1 MRAAQVK
8 AFGGPEVL
16 ATVEL
21 PDPVPGP
28 GELLIE
34 VAHADTIFVETQVRA
49 GLFRAYFPVEPPYVP
64 GGGVAGTVTAVGA
77 DVDGGWVGRRVT
89 SFVDG
94 SYAERVTVPATAPT
108 PVPDG
113 VDLRTAAALVHDGV
127 TAAGLLERTAVA
139 PGDRV
144 LILGASGG
152 MGTLL
157 IQLARARGA
166 RVVAA
171 ARGARKSALVRELGA
186 DAVVDVSERDW
197 ADRAREAL
205 GRPAPTRAAETARA
219 GAAGSAAATEA
230 AGATGAKGAKGA
242 TGAADVV
249 LDGVGGELGL
259 SAFSLTADGGRFS
272 AHGAPSGG
280 FATVDAAEAER
291 RGVTLFGIG
300 DLQFGEAEARRMS
313 AHVLAEAAAGRLRPV
328 IGAQFPLTEAAA
340 AHAAIE
346 GRELVGKVV
355 LGM

>member
-34 VAHADTIFVETQVRA
+34 VAHADTIFVETQVRT

-77 DVDGGWVGRRVT
+77 GVDAGWVGRRVT

-94 SYAERVTVPATAPT
+94 SYAERVTAPVTAPT

-127 TAAGLLERTAVA
+127 TAAGLLENTAVA

-197 ADRAREAL
+197 VERAREAL
-205 GRPAPTRAAETARA
+205 GRPGPIRATETAAETAA
-219 GAAGSAAATEA
+219 EA
-230 AGATGAKGAKGA
+230 
-242 TGAADVV
+242 AADVV

-259 SAFSLTADGGRFS
+259 AAFPLTADGGRFS

-280 FATVDAAEAER
+280 FAAVDVTEAER
-291 RGVTLFGIG
+291 RGITLFGIG
-300 DLQFGEAEARRMS
+300 DVQFGAAEAHRLT

-346 GRELVGKVV
+346 GRELIGKVV